1 MKKTKKVVIAVLV
14 ALALIFWG
22 AIVGYAASNGFANL
36 DAIKENFDKV
46 LYIGKSQKQKI
57 SELQNQ
63 LSQNGNIQEQLR
75 NQILDLQ
82 NNVGA
87 KQSEIDAKQKALDAK
102 QRKYDSLKQQM
113 DGMKSTNDQ
122 LENKIAELKN
132 YTDQKAREVEDD

>member
-1 MKKTKKVVIAVLV
+1 MKKTKKVVITVLV
-14 ALALIFWG
+14 ALALLFGG
-22 AIVGYAASNGFANL
+22 AIIGYASSNVFANL
-36 DAIKENFDKV
+36 DAIKANFDKV
-46 LYIGKSQKQKI
+46 LNIGKSQKQKI

-63 LSQNGNIQEQLR
+63 LSQNGSSQEQLK

-102 QRKYDSLKQQM
+102 QREYDSLKQQM
-113 DGMKSTNDQ
+113 DGMKSNNDQ

-132 YTDQKAREVEDD
+132 YTDQKIREVE